1 MIEKFGIFLQ
11 NVKMIRLFVQLKYQ
25 KNFVPLHR
33 DISLTYKT

>member
-25 KNFVPLHR
+25 KIIVPLHR
-33 DISLTYKT
+33 EISLTYKT